1 MKKTTKVSIATTF
14 IVFLCAYYG
23 LGTFLLIKSDIHDL
37 VRYSYNHDSGGYP
50 LYPKGI
56 AEFYLFKFRGHEDDL
71 ASLKSGKGL
80 GYILALSNDN
90 ESNKTIQYLQFFL
103 NKGFN
108 INSIDGDGFSVLH
121 KAVLYNK
128 PVSVDFLL
136 SKSANP
142 EVYIDM
148 SDHSARVGVDP
159 IDKLNALEYA
169 FYLTEKNQDRSAIIA
184 MLSSP

>member
-80 GYILALSNDN
+80 AIYWPFQMIMNQ
-90 ESNKTIQYLQFFL
+90 IRQF
-103 NKGFN
+103 
-108 INSIDGDGFSVLH
+108 SICS
-121 KAVLYNK
+121 
-128 PVSVDFLL
+128 S
-136 SKSANP
+136 SKQ
-142 EVYIDM
+142 
-148 SDHSARVGVDP
+148 R
-159 IDKLNALEYA
+159 
-169 FYLTEKNQDRSAIIA
+169 F
-184 MLSSP
+184 